1 MANQDK
7 ESINARIKREM
18 DKETKGM
25 SPKEKE
31 EYIRNF
37 FAQMKTTK
45 KTMTA
50 NKGGMAKAA
59 NKRKK
64 NAYEGVSTD
73 PDDIRKRREEEM
85 KKLKAKGK
93 KTTTKKMRGGGMAK
107 GKAKMAKKK
116 MRGGGMTKRMR
127 GGGMM
132 KKKMMGGGM
141 AKMSKRK
148 KMMGGGMAKM
158 AKKKKR

>member
-59 NKRKK
+59 
-64 NAYEGVSTD
+64 
-73 PDDIRKRREEEM
+73 
-85 KKLKAKGK
+85 
-93 KTTTKKMRGGGMAK
+93 KKMKGGGMAK

-116 MRGGGMTKRMR
+116 MRGGGMAKRRMA
-127 GGGMM
+127 GGGMAKM
-132 KKKMMGGGM
+132 AKKKKMMGGGM